1 MKKFISFLLCSIIF
15 LNISITAKAFD
26 AQQYLEDIIFF
37 QSSGEG
43 AQYWIDT
50 SLAEHAGISSEWYI
64 FALHQYGTY
73 DFSTYQNALENYL
86 DAHEIRSAS
95 SRLKYALAFMA
106 CNADTAYNRE
116 SLENSIGQ
124 QGIMSWIYGL
134 HVINNGYTCE
144 AYTTDDVINHLL
156 SAQLEDNGWA
166 IMGTTGD
173 IDVTAMT
180 VQALAPYYDSDDAV
194 RTACD
199 NALAFL
205 SERQLNN
212 GGYQSFGTE
221 NLESTAQV
229 VTALSSLGIDAV
241 SDERFLKEN
250 HSLLDAMDSYRLSDG
265 TFCHVHDGGFN
276 ETATIQAFY
285 TLVAYYRMQNGQSP
299 LYVLDKTLPAPEPE
313 PETVLETLPE
323 TELQILETESESES
337 ETESSIETTTDTTVT
352 TIQTTTETVFTS
364 TSTEISTS
372 TTSTAQTTVH
382 SSSSQTVQ
390 TTTTTETIFAS
401 APLAETPPASTS
413 SDWKIIAFCIIGGI
427 GLLSCILL
435 FAFKKRNLKNFLFV
449 GILVVFASGIV
460 FFIRIASPDAYYQ
473 NISKENSIGS
483 VQITIRCD
491 TLLDKADSAYI
502 PPDGVI
508 LEMTEIP
515 LSEGETVYDILTQTA
530 QSYHIQME
538 HNSSF
543 YISGINYLY
552 EMQYGDL
559 SGWMYRVNGEL
570 PSVGCSEYILH
581 DGDVIEWLYSCD
593 IGNDLN

>member
-26 AQQYLEDIIFF
+26 VQQYLEDVIYF

-50 SLAEHAGISSEWYI
+50 TLAENAGISSEWYI
-64 FALHQYGTY
+64 FALHQYGNY
-73 DFSTYQNALENYL
+73 DFTAYQNALENYL
-86 DAHEIRSAS
+86 ATHEIRSAS
-95 SRLKYALAFMA
+95 SRLKYALAFLA
-106 CNADTAYNRE
+106 CNADTPYISE
-116 SLENSIGQ
+116 SLGNSIGQ

-134 HVINNGYTCE
+134 HVINNGYTCD
-144 AYTTDDVINHLL
+144 AYSTEDVINHLL

-166 IMGTTGD
+166 VMGTQGD

-180 VQALAPYYDSDDAV
+180 VQAFAPYYDSDDAV

-199 NALAFL
+199 NALQFL

-229 VTALSSLGIDAV
+229 VTALSALGIDAA
-241 SDERFLKEN
+241 SDERFIKEN
-250 HSLLDAMDSYRLSDG
+250 YSLLDAMDSYRLSDG

-299 LYVLDKTLPAPEPE
+299 LYVLDKNLPVPEPE
-313 PETVLETLPE
+313 PETILEIFPEAEIQALET
-323 TELQILETESESES
+323 ETESESD
-337 ETESSIETTTDTTVT
+337 TESSTDTTT
-352 TIQTTTETVFTS
+352 NTTTTVQTSAETSFTS
-364 TSTEISTS
+364 ATTEIITSSTS
-372 TTSTAQTTVH
+372 STMQTTVTSF
-382 SSSSQTVQ
+382 SSETVQ
-390 TTTTTETIFAS
+390 TTTTTEMLFTS
-401 APLAETPPASTS
+401 VSPVETPPASTS
-413 SDWKIIAFCIIGGI
+413 SNWKIIAFCIIGGI

-435 FAFKKRNLKNFLFV
+435 FVFKKKNLKNFLFV

-460 FFIRIASPDAYYQ
+460 FFIKIESPDAYYQ
-473 NISKENSIGS
+473 TISKENSIGS

-491 TLLDKADSAYI
+491 TLLDKADSEYI

-508 LEMTEIP
+508 LEMTQIP

-538 HNSSF
+538 HNSSY

-559 SGWMYRVNGEL
+559 SGWMYKVNGEL
-570 PSVGCSEYILH
+570 PSVGCAEYTLH